1 MQQCGG
7 KCCHLSSLYTLGT
20 CQNQVKP
27 DNWLEM
33 LQSSLWSSMANPESI
48 NIGCSSEIVR
58 PHSLLTLPL
67 QVILLN
73 SVVWKLPNLSGNGN
87 PLQYSCLENARD
99 RGAWWA
105 AVYGVAQSRTRLKRL
120 SRVERWVSTLV
131 SYIWLLTWYLLSTS
145 DSLCTKCN

>member
-20 CQNQVKP
+20 CQNQVKQ

>member
-20 CQNQVKP
+20 CQNQVKQ

-87 PLQYSCLENARD
+87 PLQYSCLENPRD